1 MMRNPSKCARG
12 RWVALWTTST
22 RTTAISS
29 IASSASWTIPSTTN
43 EELAG
48 REDAAE
54 MGAVGAGYDLGDP
67 APGRKDV
74 LGMRGGEPTRLPAPF
89 TRATSGSGGR
99 DARGEPCCP
108 PGVLVRA

>member
-22 RTTAISS
+22 RTPALSS
-29 IASSASWTIPSTTN
+29 IASSASWTIPSTAN

-67 APGRKDV
+67 APGAKGRPRHAGRRADEVARAFHTSDKR
-74 LGMRGGEPTRLPAPF
+74 LWPT
-89 TRATSGSGGR
+89 
-99 DARGEPCCP
+99 
-108 PGVLVRA
+108 